1 MEFFKSFLRVIG
13 LLQPAKVDFISELP
27 PEVSQLI
34 LRNLDPESLL
44 RAAQVSRKWLDV
56 CKSDKNL
63 RRSARQHVKG
73 AKKRVREEFLG
84 KDLPRRIRKELS
96 RKLRISKIG
105 KVQPVR
111 FQADV
116 VLGRTKQLKVS
127 LEPVRTLV
135 SSVVRSRK
143 CIRL

>member
-56 CKSDKNL
+56 CKSDKTL
-63 RRSARQHVKG
+63 RRSARQHVRG
-73 AKKRVREEFLG
+73 AKKRMREEFLG
-84 KDLPRRIRKELS
+84 KDLPRRIRKELT
-96 RKLRISKIG
+96 RKLRISKSRN
-105 KVQPVR
+105 VQPVR

-116 VLGRTKQLKVS
+116 VFGKTKQPKMTVES
-127 LEPVRTLV
+127 VKTDA
-135 SSVVRSRK
+135 SFVVRNRK

>member
-1 MEFFKSFLRVIG
+1 MEFFKSLLRVIG

-56 CKSDKNL
+56 CKSDRNL
-63 RRSARQHVKG
+63 RRSARQHVRG
-73 AKKRVREEFLG
+73 TKKRMREEFLG

-96 RKLRISKIG
+96 RKLRISKSRN
-105 KVQPVR
+105 VQPVR

-116 VLGRTKQLKVS
+116 VFGRTKQPKMS
-127 LEPVRTLV
+127 PEPVRRGG
-135 SSVVRSRK
+135 SSVVRNRK
-143 CIRL
+143 CIRM